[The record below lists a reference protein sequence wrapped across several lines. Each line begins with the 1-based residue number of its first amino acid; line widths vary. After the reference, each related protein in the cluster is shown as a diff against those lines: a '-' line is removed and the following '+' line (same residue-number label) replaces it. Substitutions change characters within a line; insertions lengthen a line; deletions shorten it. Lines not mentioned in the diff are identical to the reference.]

1 MYDYTPVM
9 RRLSSSP
16 LRLAAIALLLA
27 LVAVALPLRAGQ
39 PRHLHQAPSAG
50 LYNEEHVLASLEFL
64 GGDVPLPD
72 GPPTDLVA
80 LIVVPCPSGPTAR
93 HADPVAS
100 LADSRA
106 PPRPA

>member
-1 MYDYTPVM
+1 M
-9 RRLSSSP
+9 RRRRVGP
-16 LRLAAIALLLA
+16 LRVVSLALLLA
-27 LVAVALPLRAGQ
+27 LVAIALPLKAGL

-72 GPPTDLVA
+72 GPPGDFVALVA
-80 LIVVPCPSGPTAR
+80 GPCAPGPAEH
-93 HADPVAS
+93 HADPIAS

-106 PPRPA
+106 PPHSV